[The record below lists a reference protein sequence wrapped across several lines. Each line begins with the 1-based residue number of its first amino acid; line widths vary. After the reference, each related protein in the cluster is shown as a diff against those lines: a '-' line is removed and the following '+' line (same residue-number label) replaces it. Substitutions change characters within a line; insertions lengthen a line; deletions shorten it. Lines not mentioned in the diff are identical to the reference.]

1 MGDTVLKRPKT
12 MPLAKAL
19 KLSYLDNNNKKK
31 KLLKK
36 YGYRFDEELSSHN
49 QTVAYNPFDNKL
61 LQSTAGTHNYD
72 DYKTDLQLAFGNLKR
87 TKRFNEARETL
98 NRANEKQKSKKETV
112 LTGESLGGTITSY
125 LPYDANTRAFAV
137 NSGYTIGQQSR
148 DRQGRLTNY
157 RINGDIISGLSA
169 GHKFQNTLDVNIPT
183 RKGTSTNPLTNVLQ
197 TVGNRMYDSHV
208 QKTKGTGIFV

>member
-1 MGDTVLKRPKT
+1 MEEFHKRPKT
-12 MPLAKAL
+12 LPLAKAL
-19 KLSYLDNNNKKK
+19 KLSYLDNNNQKK

-36 YGYRFDEELSSHN
+36 YGYRLDEDLSSHN
-49 QTVAYNPFDNKL
+49 QTVAYNPFENKL
-61 LQSTAGTHNYD
+61 LQSTAGSHNLD
-72 DYKTDLQLAFGNLKR
+72 DFFKTDVHLAFGNLKR

-98 NRANEKQKSKKETV
+98 QRANEKYKDRKETV

-157 RINGDIISGLSA
+157 RIAGDPISSLSA
-169 GHKFQNTLDVNIPT
+169 GHKLQNTLNVTPKI
-183 RKGTSTNPLTNVLQ
+183 RKGTSSNPVINALQ
-197 TVGNRMYDSHV
+197 TVGNFGYDIHV
-208 QKTKGTGIFV
+208 QRTKGTGIAV